1 MAPIKRSE
9 YLKPLSREHHYSL
22 LFGWKLR
29 QGISHGVEVGRMAAY
44 VFYFEQHMLIP
55 HFKEE
60 ESRVFIHSDSV
71 FVRQAIDEH
80 RHILSMIATFKA
92 AQERV
97 GYADLESLAEL
108 VDRHVRFEERQLFPY
123 LEEHLTVAQLESIA
137 GNASDAESPAV
148 GDDFED
154 HFWELGKG

>member
-29 QGISHGVEVGRMAAY
+29 QGISHNAAVDRMIDY
-44 VFYFEQHMLIP
+44 VRYFELHMLLP

-60 ESRVFIHSDSV
+60 ETCLFIYSDSPY
-71 FVRQAIDEH
+71 VRQALDEH
-80 RHILSMIATFKA
+80 RHILSMIATLKTEPSRA
-92 AQERV
+92 L
-97 GYADLESLAEL
+97 YADLESLAEL

-123 LEEHLTVAQLESIA
+123 LEENLTTAQLEAVAAAIKEGPS
-137 GNASDAESPAV
+137 V
-148 GDDFED
+148 GDDYAD
-154 HFWELGKG
+154 PFWELGNS

>member
-29 QGISHGVEVGRMAAY
+29 QGINHGVAVPRMIDY
-44 VFYFEQHMLIP
+44 VKYFELNMLIP

-60 ESRVFIHSDSV
+60 ETSLFIYSDSPY
-71 FVRQAIDEH
+71 VRQALDEH
-80 RHILSMIATFKA
+80 RHILSLIATMKA
-92 AQERV
+92 EPSGAI
-97 GYADLESLAEL
+97 YADLDALASL

-123 LEEHLTVAQLESIA
+123 LETSLTQPQLE
-137 GNASDAESPAV
+137 AV
-148 GDDFED
+148 AAAAKDGPPVADDYED
-154 HFWELGKG
+154 HFWEPGK

>member
-29 QGISHGVEVGRMAAY
+29 QGISHGASVERMTQY
-44 VFYFEQHMLIP
+44 VRYFEKHMLVP

-60 ESRVFIHSDSV
+60 ETCLFIYSDSP
-71 FVRQAIDEH
+71 FVKQALDEH
-80 RHILSMIATFKA
+80 RHILSVIARLKA
-92 AQERV
+92 APSMTT
-97 GYADLESLAEL
+97 YPDLASLATL
-108 VDRHVRFEERQLFPY
+108 VDHHVRFEERQLFPY
-123 LEEHLTVAQLESIA
+123 LEENLTQSQLEAVATAIKDGPS
-137 GNASDAESPAV
+137 V

-154 HFWELGKG
+154 HFWELGKS

>member
-29 QGISHGVEVGRMAAY
+29 QGINHGAAVERMTRY
-44 VFYFEQHMLIP
+44 VHYFEKHMLIP

-60 ESRVFIHSDSV
+60 ETCLFIYSDSP
-71 FVRQAIDEH
+71 FIQQALDEH
-80 RHILSMIATFKA
+80 RHILSVIATMKA
-92 AQERV
+92 APSGV
-97 GYADLESLAEL
+97 TYADLDALATL
-108 VDRHVRFEERQLFPY
+108 VDHHVRFEERQLFPY
-123 LEEHLTVAQLESIA
+123 LEESLTRSQLEAVAAAIKA
-137 GNASDAESPAV
+137 GPSV

-154 HFWELGKG
+154 HFWESATS

>member
-29 QGISHGVEVGRMAAY
+29 QGISRGVSIDRMVDY
-44 VFYFEQHMLIP
+44 IRYFELHMLIP

-60 ESRVFIHSDSV
+60 ETCLFIYSDSPYV
-71 FVRQAIDEH
+71 QQALDEH
-80 RHILSMIATFKA
+80 RHILSIIATMKV
-92 AQERV
+92 EP
-97 GYADLESLAEL
+97 GNTHYADLEALASL
-108 VDRHVRFEERQLFPY
+108 VDSHVRFEERQLFPY
-123 LEEHLTVAQLESIA
+123 FEQNLTQAQLEAVAAAIKD
-137 GNASDAESPAV
+137 GPAV

-154 HFWELGKG
+154 NFWESPKN

>member
-29 QGISHGVEVGRMAAY
+29 QGISHGVEVGRMIEY
-44 VFYFEQHMLIP
+44 IRYFEQHMLIP

-60 ESRVFIHSDSV
+60 ETCLFVYSDNP
-71 FVRQAIDEH
+71 FVQQALDEH
-80 RHILSMIATFKA
+80 RHILSMIATIKA
-92 AQERV
+92 EPSRV
-97 GYADLESLAEL
+97 AYADLESLAEI

-123 LEEHLTVAQLESIA
+123 LEENLTQAQLEAVAAAIKD
-137 GNASDAESPAV
+137 GPAV
-148 GDDFED
+148 GDDFAD
-154 HFWELGKG
+154 HFWELGKN